1 MYGLALL
8 NSDYTGDAI
17 TVRRASDNATTNIGF
32 DGQDLDIAALE
43 SFCSGTDGF
52 VSVWFDQSSNGLNA
66 TQTTAANQPQI
77 VSSGSVLLKNGKP
90 SIDFGGTGYL
100 ETVDTTVDLNI
111 EQIQMIAYND
121 LQITSTSGIQQLLK
135 TYGAAGYEG
144 FAFGSVTGSLTNET
158 FTIFNNAAAREA
170 ITNTIDIDL
179 HLFTADWD
187 GTKHDIYLDGSAG
200 SYISTG
206 TSVQLNGRQLTIAS
220 RSGSFNFVGSVS
232 CFVAYST
239 NQSSNTTAIQD
250 ALNDYYSIY

>member
-1 MYGLALL
+1 MYGLVLL
-8 NSDYTGDAI
+8 NSDYTGDCV

-32 DGQDLDIAALE
+32 DGQDLDIASLE
-43 SFCSGTDGF
+43 AFCSGTNGF
-52 VSVWFDQSSNGLNA
+52 VTTWFDQSGNGLNA
-66 TQTTAANQPQI
+66 TQTTASLQPQI
-77 VSSGSVLLKNGKP
+77 VSSCSVLLKNSRP
-90 SIDFGGTGYL
+90 SLDFGGSGYL

-111 EQIQMIAYND
+111 EQIQMVAYND

-187 GTKHDIYLDGSAG
+187 GSNHDIYLDGSAG
-200 SYISTG
+200 TYISTG
-206 TSVQLNGRQLTIAS
+206 TAVQLNGRQLTIAS
-220 RSGSFNFVGSVS
+220 RTGIFNFVGSVS
-232 CFVAYST
+232 CFVAYSSD
-239 NQSSNTTAIQD
+239 QSSNVTAIQD

>member
-1 MYGLALL
+1 MYGLVLL
-8 NSDYTGDAI
+8 NSDYTGNCV

-43 SFCSGTDGF
+43 SFCSGTDGY
-52 VSVWFDQSSNGLNA
+52 VTTWYDQSGNGLDA
-66 TQTTAANQPQI
+66 TQTTASLQPQI
-77 VSSGSVLLKNGKP
+77 VSSGSVLLKNSRP
-90 SIDFGGTGYL
+90 SLDFGGSGYL

-111 EQIQMIAYND
+111 EQIQMVAYND

-187 GTKHDIYLDGSAG
+187 GSSHDIYLDGSTGA
-200 SYISTG
+200 YISTG
-206 TSVQLNGRQLTIAS
+206 TPVQLNGRQLTIAS
-220 RSGSFNFVGSVS
+220 RSGIFNFVGSVS
-232 CFVAYST
+232 CFVAYSSD
-239 NQSSNTTAIQD
+239 QSANRIAIQD
-250 ALNDYYSIY
+250 ILNDYYSIY